1 MHACTDEYF
10 FGREA
15 AESTECSARLPQG
28 NVRYGLDKELAEKAA
43 AKYDTGLEGECRAWI
58 ENVTGD
64 KLGEYSLQEELK
76 NGVVLCHL
84 INTIKP
90 GARG

>member
-1 MHACTDEYF
+1 MHRVFD
-10 FGREA
+10 
-15 AESTECSARLPQG
+15 ARLPNRPGVLPCLLQG
-28 NVRYGLDKELAEKAA
+28 NVLYGLDKELAEKAA

-64 KLGEYSLQEELK
+64 KLGECSLQEELK
-76 NGVVLCHL
+76 NGVVLCNL

-90 GARG
+90 GARD

>member
-1 MHACTDEYF
+1 M
-10 FGREA
+10 
-15 AESTECSARLPQG
+15 L
-28 NVRYGLDKELAEKAA
+28 YGLDKELAEKAA

-64 KLGEYSLQEELK
+64 KLGECSLQEELK

-84 INTIKP
+84 VNAIKP
-90 GARG
+90 GARGQLSDSSSSLAPKAGPQPRALA